1 MRTIAAMSRDL
12 NALPHGRRDAGVGP
26 GGRGVVVRVARAW
39 RALAPEQRLA
49 ATAAL
54 ALWVTMLLPWY
65 VDTIIPVKGGVTPAR
80 ETLTAF
86 GSFSFVEAAVLLV
99 SVGILVMLFAR
110 AERRAFHL
118 PGGDGWIVTAAGVWT
133 TILIF
138 YRMLD
143 TPHASVSGGRF
154 VTDVGLKWGIFLAL
168 FAALGLAYAGTR
180 VRAAH
185 RPEPNL
191 ADDPTTSFGVRAAAA
206 GAGAPNAAPVP
217 ATAVTRAAQPAAAQP
232 AAARPRYPPGPVRPA
247 KAGSASTARTRR
259 VVSREDAEQ
268 LSFDVP
274 GPSGE
279 PDPFGERR
287 R

>member
-1 MRTIAAMSRDL
+1 MSRDAD
-12 NALPHGRRDAGVGP
+12 ALPR
-26 GGRGVVVRVARAW
+26 GRGQGGAATGARNIVVRIVRAW
-39 RALAPEQRLA
+39 NLLEPEQRLA
-49 ATAAL
+49 AVAAL

-65 VDTIIPVKGGVTPAR
+65 VDTIIPVKGSTVVTR

-99 SVGILVMLFAR
+99 SAGVLVLLFAR

-118 PGGDGWIVTAAGVWT
+118 PGGDGFIITAGGVWT
-133 TILIF
+133 AILIF

-143 TPHASVSGGRF
+143 TPHATVSASRV

-168 FAALGLAYAGTR
+168 IAAIGLAYSGVR
-180 VRAAH
+180 VKAAH
-185 RPEPNL
+185 RPEPDL
-191 ADDPTTSFGVRAAAA
+191 ASDPT
-206 GAGAPNAAPVP
+206 VP
-217 ATAVTRAAQPAAAQP
+217 AAVRPTTPRPPADNTP
-232 AAARPRYPPGPVRPA
+232 RPPRYPPRP
-247 KAGSASTARTRR
+247 TAPPRSGGAERTERTSR
-259 VVSREDAEQ
+259 AINREDAEQ

-274 GPSGE
+274 EPPPSE

>member
-1 MRTIAAMSRDL
+1 MSRDAD
-12 NALPHGRRDAGVGP
+12 ALPRGRRQGGAAAGA
-26 GGRGVVVRVARAW
+26 RNVVVRIVRAW
-39 RALAPEQRLA
+39 NMLEPEQRLA
-49 ATAAL
+49 AVAAL

-65 VDTIIPVKGGVTPAR
+65 VDTISIVPAKGSAQVTR

-99 SVGILVMLFAR
+99 SAGVLALLFAR

-118 PGGDGWIVTAAGVWT
+118 PGGDGFIITAGGVWT
-133 TILIF
+133 AILIF

-143 TPHASVSGGRF
+143 TPHASVSASRV

-168 FAALGLAYAGTR
+168 IAAIGLGWAGVR
-180 VRAAH
+180 VKAAH
-185 RPEPNL
+185 KPEPDL
-191 ADDPTTSFGVRAAAA
+191 ASDPTVSAAVR
-206 GAGAPNAAPVP
+206 P
-217 ATAVTRAAQPAAAQP
+217 ATARPPGDNAPHP
-232 AAARPRYPPGPVRPA
+232 PRYPPPPGSSPRSGGPPRPSGRPRSGGA
-247 KAGSASTARTRR
+247 ERTERTTR
-259 VVSREDAEQ
+259 AVTREDAEQ

-274 GPSGE
+274 EPPPSE

>member
-1 MRTIAAMSRDL
+1 MSRDVD
-12 NALPHGRRDAGVGP
+12 ALARGRQR
-26 GGRGVVVRVARAW
+26 GGGEAARNFIVRIVRAW
-39 RALAPEQRLA
+39 RALGPEQRLA
-49 ATAAL
+49 ALAAL

-65 VDTIIPVKGGVTPAR
+65 VDTISIVPLKGSAQITR

-99 SVGILVMLFAR
+99 SAGLLVLLFAR

-118 PGGDGWIVTAAGVWT
+118 PGGDGWIITLGGVWT
-133 TILIF
+133 AILIF

-143 TPHASVSGGRF
+143 TPHASVSASRV

-168 FAALGLAYAGTR
+168 IAAIGLAIAGVR

-185 RPEPNL
+185 RPEPDL
-191 ADDPTTSFGVRAAAA
+191 ATDPTVHL
-206 GAGAPNAAPVP
+206 APRPAAP
-217 ATAVTRAAQPAAAQP
+217 RAPGDRAPQAE
-232 AAARPRYPPGPVRPA
+232 RYPPRPA
-247 KAGSASTARTRR
+247 SGPQSERTQRTQRTRR
-259 VVSREDAEQ
+259 AITREDAEQ

-274 GPSGE
+274 EPPSE

>member
-1 MRTIAAMSRDL
+1 MSRDAD
-12 NALPHGRRDAGVGP
+12 ALPHRRRQGGAAAGA
-26 GGRGVVVRVARAW
+26 RNVVVRIVRAW
-39 RALAPEQRLA
+39 NMLEPEQRLA
-49 ATAAL
+49 ALAAL

-65 VDTIIPVKGGVTPAR
+65 VDTISIVPAKGSAQVTR

-99 SVGILVMLFAR
+99 SAGVLALLFAR

-118 PGGDGWIVTAAGVWT
+118 PGGDGFIITAGGVWT
-133 TILIF
+133 AILIF

-143 TPHASVSGGRF
+143 TPHASVSASRV

-168 FAALGLAYAGTR
+168 IAALGLAYAGVR
-180 VRAAH
+180 VKAAH
-185 RPEPNL
+185 RPEPDL
-191 ADDPTTSFGVRAAAA
+191 ASDPTVSAAVRPTTPR
-206 GAGAPNAAPVP
+206 APADNAPRP
-217 ATAVTRAAQPAAAQP
+217 
-232 AAARPRYPPGPVRPA
+232 PRYPPRP
-247 KAGSASTARTRR
+247 GSQPRSGGAERTERTNR
-259 VVSREDAEQ
+259 AVSREDAEQ

-274 GPSGE
+274 EPPPSE

>member
-1 MRTIAAMSRDL
+1 MSREAD
-12 NALPHGRRDAGVGP
+12 ALPRGRRQ
-26 GGRGVVVRVARAW
+26 GGAATGARNIVVRIVRAW
-39 RALAPEQRLA
+39 SMLEPEQRLA
-49 ATAAL
+49 ALAAL

-65 VDTIIPVKGGVTPAR
+65 VDTIIVKGSTQVTR

-99 SVGILVMLFAR
+99 SAGVLALLFAR

-118 PGGDGWIVTAAGVWT
+118 PGGDGFIITAGGVWT
-133 TILIF
+133 AILIF

-143 TPHASVSGGRF
+143 TPHASVSASRV

-168 FAALGLAYAGTR
+168 LAAIGLAWAGVR
-180 VRAAH
+180 VKAAH
-185 RPEPNL
+185 RPEPDL
-191 ADDPTTSFGVRAAAA
+191 ASDPTVSAAVRPMTPRPPADN
-206 GAGAPNAAPVP
+206 AP
-217 ATAVTRAAQPAAAQP
+217 QP
-232 AAARPRYPPGPVRPA
+232 PRYPPRPGSPPRSGGPE
-247 KAGSASTARTRR
+247 RTERTTR
-259 VVSREDAEQ
+259 AVSRADAEQ

-274 GPSGE
+274 EPPPSE